1 MSQPSK
7 PFIKSPPQT
16 PPPAAAEARRAVSAS
31 ELTTY
36 AVAAG
41 MHVPAERAAYL
52 AHACAGNAGLR
63 EKIEQRLAARAPA
76 SVPEP
81 SPEPPPE
88 PTVTPPPSPSPG
100 TELQRMPDTT
110 LAVSQNHPAAMALVP
125 MSAGQLAAITAQR
138 SNTFPWMTATF
149 LAVAVGALGV
159 FLVQER
165 DARQHAE
172 TAGKQ
177 AGQRAETAVQDAAAA
192 RSAVEKE
199 RETAAQQITA
209 ARQESE
215 QLRTLA
221 DEQRQRA
228 EAATQQAALAK
239 AEADRQR
246 LALENTARKEDDG
259 AALNKAALV
268 EAERE
273 RESIRAAQK
282 ETNLALADALAR
294 LATAQLEDSR
304 FAEAETTARQS
315 LDLRT
320 AQAVTGWPL
329 VESRA
334 LLGAAL
340 LQKNADAEAGRELAA
355 AASAIE
361 ELGAPANDADR
372 ARLALASKRIVQFYN
387 ATGRRKEGIEWKRK
401 FDALARAQ

>member
-7 PFIKSPPQT
+7 PFIKSRPQS
-16 PPPAAAEARRAVSAS
+16 PAPGAGETGSNVSAA

-52 AHACAGNAGLR
+52 AHACAGNAALR

-76 SVPEP
+76 P
-81 SPEPPPE
+81 SPEPPAQ
-88 PTVTPPPSPSPG
+88 TSATPKPSPG
-100 TELQRMPDTT
+100 AELQRMPEAT

-125 MSAGQLAAITAQR
+125 MSASQLAALTAQR
-138 SNTFPWMTATF
+138 QNTFPWITATI

-159 FLVQER
+159 VCFQER
-165 DARQHAE
+165 DARQ
-172 TAGKQ
+172 
-177 AGQRAETAVQDAAAA
+177 RAETDRQQAGLRADTAAQDAAAA
-192 RSAVEKE
+192 RAAIEKE

-215 QLRTLA
+215 QLRKAA

-246 LALENTARKEDDG
+246 LAVESTARKEDDG
-259 AALNKAALV
+259 AALNKAAFV

-273 RESIRAAQK
+273 RDAIRTAQK

-294 LATAQLEDSR
+294 LAAAQLDGSR
-304 FAEAETTARQS
+304 FAEAETSARQS
-315 LDLRT
+315 LELRSI
-320 AQAVTGWPL
+320 QAVTGWPL

-340 LQKNADAEAGRELAA
+340 LQKNADADAGREIAA

-361 ELGAPANDADR
+361 ELGAPTNDADR
-372 ARLALASKRIVQFYN
+372 ARLSLAAKRVVQFYN
-387 ATGRRKEGIEWKRK
+387 ATGRRKEGSEWKRK
-401 FDALARAQ
+401 FDALARPQ